1 VLLPVY
7 AAFAA
12 ALIFYL
18 LVPIAGAFRL
28 RSQWRRFR
36 QRLVELSAAPLLG
49 YGDVARAL
57 REGRNIAGRFRI
69 LGTLEA
75 IEGQDRVWVR
85 SKAVSA
91 IVDLSRA
98 PLYVA
103 APGLTEAGSI
113 ERLRWNSVS
122 SLVEGTSI
130 FVAGQLVMEGGRP
143 VFMDGPNEGLIAVCH
158 DGNEERLVS
167 RLIASG
173 RARNEYWN
181 YLSIISMALGIAT
194 ISGILLLFITSL
206 FATLRA
212 LIFLAGVL
220 PILPLA
226 PPGLA
231 LFYAYLRLWRTALA
245 ARTLRDLLELP
256 LRHSAARRVL
266 GEGERPPAGATWLG
280 LPEGASSDPRPLT
293 LFSPAH
299 SEDPS
304 AEIFVVEGDPESL
317 MRAVQRRATL
327 FALASGLSFGLALLV
342 NFALAFAIWRLAL

>member
-18 LVPIAGAFRL
+18 LVPVGGAFRL

-36 QRLVELSAAPLLG
+36 RRLAELSTAPLLG
-49 YGDVARAL
+49 YGDVARAI
-57 REGRNIAGRFRI
+57 REGRRIAGRFRM

-85 SKAVSA
+85 SRAVSA

-103 APGLTEAGSI
+103 APGPAEAGSI
-113 ERLRWNSVS
+113 ERLRWRSVS

-130 FVAGQLVMEGGRP
+130 FVAGQLVLEEGRP
-143 VFMDGPNEGLIAVCH
+143 VFMDSPDEALIAVCH

-167 RLIASG
+167 RLVASG

-181 YLSIISMALGIAT
+181 YLSILSMALGIAT
-194 ISGILLLFITSL
+194 ISGILLLFRTSI
-206 FATLRA
+206 FSSLRA

-245 ARTLRDLLELP
+245 SRTLRDLLGLP
-256 LRHSAARRVL
+256 LLHSPGRRVL
-266 GEGERPPAGATWLG
+266 GEGEDPPQGATWLG
-280 LPEGASSDPRPLT
+280 LPEGASAEPRPLT
-293 LFSPAH
+293 LFSPARG
-299 SEDPS
+299 EDPS
-304 AEIFVVEGDPESL
+304 AEVFVVEGDPESL
-317 MRAVQRRATL
+317 MRAVGRRAAL
-327 FALASGLSFGLALLV
+327 FALASGLSFGLALLA